1 MSQAIEKTY
10 GTPLQATILRLLMDN
25 KGNPEVEI
33 TTFWIAEQI
42 QQQNPELKEVLTS
55 SEERRRFRK
64 RIENCLKNL
73 VATSQLTYTT
83 KKAVT
88 QTNYNVYHV
97 NF

>member
-25 KGNPEVEI
+25 KGNPKVEI
-33 TTFWIAEQI
+33 TTFFIADQI
-42 QQQNPELKEVLTS
+42 QEQNPELKEVLTS
-55 SEERRRFRK
+55 SEERRRLRK

-73 VATSQLTYTT
+73 VATNQLSSIT

-88 QTNYNVYHV
+88 QTNYNVYTV